1 MGHLWLGKKGA
12 GQYIKTFLVFYG
24 DHNWKS
30 LFLRV
35 AAKISSG
42 NSVENDGN
50 VSDVHTCFS
59 SVGLV

>member
-1 MGHLWLGKKGA
+1 MAGGKGA
-12 GQYIKTFLVFYG
+12 EHYIQTFLVFYG

-42 NSVENDGN
+42 NSVENDEN
-50 VSDVHTCFS
+50 VGVYEYIVQLIHA
-59 SVGLV
+59 L